1 VRGRDSQ
8 SPTPARRRVRDDK
21 GGPPVS
27 DRGGGRRSGPCWA
40 KSGAGL
46 RKSRGACGGL
56 AEKTREHG
64 RTSADGLGPKEL
76 IGFFY
81 FFRIQFSMRSHFQE
95 ILENVLKHKKYS
107 ENSKNARKI
116 PRARL
121 EHEQSK

>member
-76 IGFFY
+76 IGVFY
-81 FFRIQFSMRSHFQE
+81 FFPNSIFNAKSFPGNPRKCFKAQKILRKFQ
-95 ILENVLKHKKYS
+95 KC
-107 ENSKNARKI
+107 
-116 PRARL
+116 
-121 EHEQSK
+121 